1 MQLAGKFLGE
11 KISRIYEKFKI
22 HTDDRSIHRTSA
34 EIRAEITEKDI
45 PSEIARRAEVEQ
57 SLAGKVDRV
66 DGKELMPSPG
76 ETPRRDRF
84 LNEQGE
90 YVPLDSHYLVLDAT
104 MAGEKE
110 FVVDQEQ
117 LQEYIDRTIVG
128 GDNELS
134 VLFKFVTEGWNEYY
148 KVTLVMH
155 RTGNLGNSYLIATHP
170 ITLADGRQGMREY
183 RYNFFYDVA
192 KEGVFIRGKG
202 IFTDTEFYT
211 SSYIDTLLEAKADV
225 ASLQAHAEDTSN
237 PHRVTKA
244 QVGLAHV
251 DDTADADK
259 PVSKAVQQAL
269 DGVSGELQSHVSDT
283 DVHKT
288 SAQIRAEITEA
299 DIPDSIAR
307 DAEVGAKIQAHDE
320 SGKAHADLRNAL
332 ENLESGAVK
341 AGSAEYAGKLGTEAD
356 SYTKTQLDAKLNR
369 HIKDVVYDAEQARFT
384 FVFEDGREIVV
395 DTPLENTVTD
405 GRYDNETLELVLV
418 LVSGQEIRIPVAGM
432 TKVYAGKDT
441 PTATTTISSTGE
453 ISVAVKPGS
462 VDAVHLSSALLAAID
477 SHLTLTGD
485 TKDNIATFADQ
496 ATRTNL
502 ASGDKHAVL
511 FGKIKRWFTDLK
523 ALAFKDKA
531 GKADLDTALQ
541 AEIDGKANTV
551 HTHAK
556 SQITDFPAA
565 LPANGGNADS
575 VGGYPIDNLGKIIS
589 SPVADIDNTPGFFS
603 GFWNTVTA
611 GTKPGSY
618 GTVLQI
624 TNKYGLPNSGK
635 EVWVFQIAHVHGIGR
650 PVWRQ
655 QYNNGGWSEW
665 KQVALMDDIPSS
677 LPANGGNADSVGGY
691 VPSFLMKRNSGT
703 EIQADAILGTSQY
716 GFGYENKGFPVSG
729 SFISFGGFS
738 DDYTTQIIASYKG
751 DKMFFR
757 TYDGDLKK
765 WNTWQQLALMK
776 DISPV
781 GSVRFDQILDAND
794 ITVKLDQ
801 ITRRVIDCH
810 SKAEQGYRS
819 RAAIGLLNNAG
830 FSYPIISAGLD
841 DNGTQWADWKFRHTD
856 GRIIAPNNKY
866 FAFDDDVLKNTG
878 DQVLNNGRLSI
889 KVSAPE
895 HVFYY
900 INGVDNSKLGYVGFG
915 GFPDGSL
922 HIMNYAVN
930 KFLNLSIDGKLY
942 YDHKELAFKS
952 DIGSGDNYY
961 PTIMN
966 WTSDKGYGPRLNLS
980 GVGMAAL
987 SATIPLASVN
997 ESGVVNT
1004 IAQTFAGK
1012 KTFNAGVDVSA
1023 GGMNV
1028 DGGMAVTNGAISC
1041 THEISAANGFYE
1053 TSDVRLKKNVTPVHL
1068 SGERIRLCEF
1078 DKSGRH
1084 GYGVIAQEVEKL
1096 YPAAVKEEN
1105 GYKVVNYTEVLTI
1118 KCAEQDERIEALE
1131 CENTSLK
1138 ERLERLEKLLLK

>member
-1 MQLAGKFLGE
+1 MNVMQLAGKFLGE
-11 KISRIYEKFKI
+11 KVSRIYEKFKI

-34 EIRAEITEKDI
+34 EIRAEITEEDI

-155 RTGNLGNSYLIATHP
+155 RTGSLGNSYLIATHP

-202 IFTDTEFYT
+202 IFSDTGFYT
-211 SSYIDTLLEAKADV
+211 SSYIDTLLEAKADA
-225 ASLQAHAEDTSN
+225 ASLQAHAEDALN

-299 DIPDSIAR
+299 DIPDGIAR

-320 SGKAHADLRNAL
+320 SGEAHADLRNAL
-332 ENLESGAVK
+332 KNLESGAVK
-341 AGSAEYAGKLGTEAD
+341 AGSAEYTGKLGTEAD
-356 SYTKTQLDAKLNR
+356 SYTKIQLDAKLNR

-418 LVSGQEIRIPVAGM
+418 LVSGQEIRIPVAEM
-432 TKVYAGKDT
+432 TKVYTGKDT
-441 PTATTTISSTGE
+441 ATATTTVSRAGE

-502 ASGDKHAVL
+502 ASGDKHALL

-575 VGGYPIDNLGKIIS
+575 VGGYPVGLLGRIESSNITNID
-589 SPVADIDNTPGFFS
+589 DTPGFWTS
-603 GFWNTVTA
+603 GYSPNTK
-611 GTKPGSY
+611 GTKPTEYY
-618 GTVLQI
+618 GVVLQ
-624 TNKYGLPNSGK
+624 TCNVNRSPLVG
-635 EVWVFQIAHVHGIGR
+635 EQVWLFQIAHAHGYDF
-650 PVWRQ
+650 PWWRSK
-655 QYNNGGWSEW
+655 YNNNAWTTWKRVALYDDVLSAIAGKLSHISDIMDANNVSENGAGRTGAATINIPTTGLGGYLVNYIWDINASHQMFFSLDPSCCFTRIKIGGEWQEW
-665 KQVALMDDIPSS
+665 KQLALAGDIP
-677 LPANGGNADSVGGY
+677 AWAKAATK
-691 VPSFLMKRNSGT
+691 PSYQFN
-703 EIQADAILGTSQY
+703 EISDATDVVIH
-716 GFGYENKGFPVSG
+716 
-729 SFISFGGFS
+729 
-738 DDYTTQIIASYKG
+738 
-751 DKMFFR
+751 
-757 TYDGDLKK
+757 
-765 WNTWQQLALMK
+765 
-776 DISPV
+776 
-781 GSVRFDQILDAND
+781 
-794 ITVKLDQ
+794 LDQ

-810 SKAEQGYRS
+810 SKANQGYRS
-819 RAAIGLLNNAG
+819 RAAIGLLNNSG

-889 KVSAPE
+889 TVSAPE

-930 KFLNLSIDGKLY
+930 KYLNLSIDGKLY
-942 YDHKELAFKS
+942 YDQKELAFKS

-961 PTIMN
+961 PTVMN

-1028 DGGMAVTNGAISC
+1028 NGGMAVTNGAISC

-1053 TSDVRLKKNVTPVHL
+1053 TSDVRLKKNITSVYL

-1105 GYKVVNYTEVLTI
+1105 GYKVVNYTEILTI

-1131 CENTSLK
+1131 SENTSLK
-1138 ERLERLEKLLLK
+1138 ERLERLEKLLLQ

>member
-1 MQLAGKFLGE
+1 MNVMQLAGKFLGE

-34 EIRAEITEKDI
+34 EIRAEITEEDI

-155 RTGNLGNSYLIATHP
+155 RTGSLGNSYLIATHP

-202 IFTDTEFYT
+202 IFTDTGFYT
-211 SSYIDTLLEAKADV
+211 SSYTDTLLEVKADA
-225 ASLQAHAEDTSN
+225 ASLQAHAGDTSN

-299 DIPDSIAR
+299 DIPDGIAR
-307 DAEVGAKIQAHDE
+307 DAEVDAKIQAHDE
-320 SGKAHADLRNAL
+320 SGEAHADLRNAL
-332 ENLESGAVK
+332 KNLESGAVK

-356 SYTKTQLDAKLNR
+356 NYTKTQLDAKLNR

-432 TKVYAGKDT
+432 TKVYTGKDT
-441 PTATTTISSTGE
+441 ATATTTVSNAGE

-565 LPANGGNADS
+565 
-575 VGGYPIDNLGKIIS
+575 
-589 SPVADIDNTPGFFS
+589 
-603 GFWNTVTA
+603 
-611 GTKPGSY
+611 
-618 GTVLQI
+618 
-624 TNKYGLPNSGK
+624 
-635 EVWVFQIAHVHGIGR
+635 
-650 PVWRQ
+650 
-655 QYNNGGWSEW
+655 
-665 KQVALMDDIPSS
+665 

-866 FAFDDDVLKNTG
+866 FAFDDDVLKNFGEQT
-878 DQVLNNGRLSI
+878 LSNGRLNML
-889 KVSAPE
+889 VSAPE
-895 HVFYY
+895 HVIMFKDANGNVGY
-900 INGVDNSKLGYVGFG
+900 IGFG
-915 GFPDGSL
+915 AYPTKDL
-922 HIMNYAVN
+922 QIMNYATG
-930 KFLNLSIDGKLY
+930 KFMEFKADGRLLY
-942 YDHKELAFKS
+942 NQKELAFKS
-952 DIGSGDNYY
+952 DIGSSDNYY

-1028 DGGMAVTNGAISC
+1028 NGGMAVTNGAISC

-1096 YPAAVKEEN
+1096 YPAAVKEED

>member
-1 MQLAGKFLGE
+1 MNVMQLAGKFLGE

-34 EIRAEITEKDI
+34 EIRAEITEEDI

-155 RTGNLGNSYLIATHP
+155 RTGSLGNSYLIATHP

-202 IFTDTEFYT
+202 IFTDTGFYT
-211 SSYIDTLLEAKADV
+211 SSYTDTLLEAKADA
-225 ASLQAHAEDTSN
+225 ASLQVHAGDTSN

-299 DIPDSIAR
+299 DIPDGIAR
-307 DAEVGAKIQAHDE
+307 DAEVDAKIQAHDE
-320 SGKAHADLRNAL
+320 SGEAHADLRNAL
-332 ENLESGAVK
+332 ENLENGAVK

-356 SYTKTQLDAKLNR
+356 NYTKTQLDAKLNR

-432 TKVYAGKDT
+432 TKVYTGKDT
-441 PTATTTISSTGE
+441 PTATTTISNTGE

-502 ASGDKHAVL
+502 ASGDKHALL

-575 VGGYPIDNLGKIIS
+575 VGGYPLDNLGKIIS

-603 GFWNTVTA
+603 GFWNTATA
-611 GTKPGSY
+611 GTKPGGY
-618 GTVLQI
+618 GTVLQV

-635 EVWVFQIAHVHGIGR
+635 EVWVFQIAHVHGVDR
-650 PVWRQ
+650 PMWRQ
-655 QYNNGGWSEW
+655 QYNNGGWSSW

-677 LPANGGNADSVGGY
+677 LPANGGNAGTVGGIS
-691 VPSFLMKRNSGT
+691 PSFIMQRNGF
-703 EIQADAILGTSQY
+703 ADINADSILGASQY
-716 GFGYENKGFPVSG
+716 GFGYNSNGFPVSG
-729 SFISFGGFS
+729 SFISFGGFVS

-751 DKMFFR
+751 DQIYFR

-765 WNTWQQLALMK
+765 WNTWQRIALH
-776 DISPV
+776 D
-781 GSVRFDQILDAND
+781 
-794 ITVKLDQ
+794 
-801 ITRRVIDCH
+801 RVL
-810 SKAEQGYRS
+810 G
-819 RAAIGLLNNAG
+819 NAG
-830 FSYPIISAGLD
+830 EQTLS
-841 DNGTQWADWKFRHTD
+841 
-856 GRIIAPNNKY
+856 
-866 FAFDDDVLKNTG
+866 
-878 DQVLNNGRLSI
+878 NGRLNML
-889 KVSAPE
+889 VSAPE
-895 HVFYY
+895 HVIMFKDAAGDIGY
-900 INGVDNSKLGYVGFG
+900 IGFG
-915 GFPDGSL
+915 GYPAKGL
-922 HIMNYAVN
+922 QLMNYATG
-930 KFLNLSIDGKLY
+930 KFIEIAADGKLY
-942 YDHKELAFKS
+942 YDQKELAFKS
-952 DIGSGDNYY
+952 D
-961 PTIMN
+961 T
-966 WTSDKGYGPRLNLS
+966 
-980 GVGMAAL
+980 A
-987 SATIPLASVN
+987 SATLMLDTRDSPGAVQNNIAVYNAVYILLSTYAEIPRIGISIPEELGYSGGQRLWAIGAASV
-997 ESGVVNT
+997 EGVAIKFTFGGLDSLDMVQYFKAVLTNT
-1004 IAQTFAGK
+1004 GILT
-1012 KTFNAGVDVSA
+1012 
-1023 GGMNV
+1023 
-1028 DGGMAVTNGAISC
+1028 I
-1041 THEISAANGFYE
+1041 
-1053 TSDVRLKKNVTPVHL
+1053 TPVPH
-1068 SGERIRLCEF
+1068 
-1078 DKSGRH
+1078 
-1084 GYGVIAQEVEKL
+1084 
-1096 YPAAVKEEN
+1096 
-1105 GYKVVNYTEVLTI
+1105 
-1118 KCAEQDERIEALE
+1118 
-1131 CENTSLK
+1131 
-1138 ERLERLEKLLLK
+1138 

>member
-1 MQLAGKFLGE
+1 MNVMQLAGKFLGE

-34 EIRAEITEKDI
+34 EIRAEITEEDI

-155 RTGNLGNSYLIATHP
+155 RTGSLGNSYLIATHP

-202 IFTDTEFYT
+202 IFTDTGFYT
-211 SSYIDTLLEAKADV
+211 SSYTDTLLEVKADA
-225 ASLQAHAEDTSN
+225 ASLQAHAGDTSN
-237 PHRVTKA
+237 PHRMTKA

-299 DIPDSIAR
+299 DIPDGIAR

-320 SGKAHADLRNAL
+320 SGEAHADLRNAL
-332 ENLESGAVK
+332 KNLESGAVK
-341 AGSAEYAGKLGTEAD
+341 AGSAEYTGKLGTEAD

-432 TKVYAGKDT
+432 TKVYTGKDT
-441 PTATTTISSTGE
+441 ATATTTVSNAGE

-502 ASGDKHAVL
+502 ASGDKHALL

-575 VGGYPIDNLGKIIS
+575 VGGYPLDNLGKIIS

-603 GFWNTVTA
+603 GFWNTATA
-611 GTKPGSY
+611 GTKPGGY
-618 GTVLQI
+618 GTVLQV

-635 EVWVFQIAHVHGIGR
+635 EVWVFQIAHVHGVDR
-650 PVWRQ
+650 PMWRQ
-655 QYNNGGWSEW
+655 QYNNGGWSSW

-677 LPANGGNADSVGGY
+677 LPANGGNAGTVGGIS
-691 VPSFLMKRNSGT
+691 PSFIMQRNGF
-703 EIQADAILGTSQY
+703 ADINADSILGASQY
-716 GFGYENKGFPVSG
+716 GFGYNSNGFPVSG
-729 SFISFGGFS
+729 SFISFGGFVS

-751 DKMFFR
+751 DQIYFR

-765 WNTWQQLALMK
+765 WNTWQRIALH
-776 DISPV
+776 D
-781 GSVRFDQILDAND
+781 
-794 ITVKLDQ
+794 
-801 ITRRVIDCH
+801 RVL
-810 SKAEQGYRS
+810 G
-819 RAAIGLLNNAG
+819 NAG
-830 FSYPIISAGLD
+830 EQTLS
-841 DNGTQWADWKFRHTD
+841 
-856 GRIIAPNNKY
+856 
-866 FAFDDDVLKNTG
+866 
-878 DQVLNNGRLSI
+878 NGRLNML
-889 KVSAPE
+889 VSAPE
-895 HVFYY
+895 HVIMFKDAAGDIGY
-900 INGVDNSKLGYVGFG
+900 IGFG
-915 GFPDGSL
+915 GYPAKGL
-922 HIMNYAVN
+922 QLMNYATG
-930 KFLNLSIDGKLY
+930 KFIEIAADGKLY
-942 YDHKELAFKS
+942 YDQKELAFKS
-952 DIGSGDNYY
+952 D
-961 PTIMN
+961 T
-966 WTSDKGYGPRLNLS
+966 
-980 GVGMAAL
+980 A
-987 SATIPLASVN
+987 SATLMLDTRDSPGAVQNNIAVYNAVYILLSTYAEIPRIGISIPEELGYSGGQRLWAIGAASV
-997 ESGVVNT
+997 EGVAIKFTFGGLDSLDMVQYFKAVLTNT
-1004 IAQTFAGK
+1004 GILT
-1012 KTFNAGVDVSA
+1012 
-1023 GGMNV
+1023 
-1028 DGGMAVTNGAISC
+1028 I
-1041 THEISAANGFYE
+1041 
-1053 TSDVRLKKNVTPVHL
+1053 TPVPH
-1068 SGERIRLCEF
+1068 
-1078 DKSGRH
+1078 
-1084 GYGVIAQEVEKL
+1084 
-1096 YPAAVKEEN
+1096 
-1105 GYKVVNYTEVLTI
+1105 
-1118 KCAEQDERIEALE
+1118 
-1131 CENTSLK
+1131 
-1138 ERLERLEKLLLK
+1138 

>member
-1 MQLAGKFLGE
+1 MNVMQLAGKFLGE

-34 EIRAEITEKDI
+34 EIRAEITEEDI

-155 RTGNLGNSYLIATHP
+155 RTGSLGNSYLIATHP

-202 IFTDTEFYT
+202 IFTDTGFYT
-211 SSYIDTLLEAKADV
+211 SSYTDTLLEAKADA
-225 ASLQAHAEDTSN
+225 ASLQAHAGDTSN
-237 PHRVTKA
+237 PHRMTKA

-299 DIPDSIAR
+299 DIPDGIAR

-320 SGKAHADLRNAL
+320 SGEAHADLRNAL
-332 ENLESGAVK
+332 KNLESGAVK
-341 AGSAEYAGKLGTEAD
+341 AGSAEYTGKLGTEAD

-432 TKVYAGKDT
+432 TKVYTGKDT
-441 PTATTTISSTGE
+441 ATATTTVSNAGE

-502 ASGDKHAVL
+502 ASGDKHALL

-575 VGGYPIDNLGKIIS
+575 VGGYPLDNLGKIIS

-603 GFWNTVTA
+603 GFWNTATA
-611 GTKPGSY
+611 GTKPGGY
-618 GTVLQI
+618 GTVLQV

-635 EVWVFQIAHVHGIGR
+635 EVWVFQIAHVHGVDR
-650 PVWRQ
+650 PMWRQ
-655 QYNNGGWSEW
+655 QYNNGGWSSW

-677 LPANGGNADSVGGY
+677 LPANGGNAGTVGGIS
-691 VPSFLMKRNSGT
+691 PSFIMQRNGF
-703 EIQADAILGTSQY
+703 ADINADSILGASQY
-716 GFGYENKGFPVSG
+716 GFGYNSNGFPVSG
-729 SFISFGGFS
+729 SFISFGGFVS

-751 DKMFFR
+751 DQIYFR

-765 WNTWQQLALMK
+765 WNTWQRIALH
-776 DISPV
+776 D
-781 GSVRFDQILDAND
+781 
-794 ITVKLDQ
+794 
-801 ITRRVIDCH
+801 RVL
-810 SKAEQGYRS
+810 G
-819 RAAIGLLNNAG
+819 NAG
-830 FSYPIISAGLD
+830 EQTLS
-841 DNGTQWADWKFRHTD
+841 
-856 GRIIAPNNKY
+856 
-866 FAFDDDVLKNTG
+866 
-878 DQVLNNGRLSI
+878 NGRLNML
-889 KVSAPE
+889 VSAPE
-895 HVFYY
+895 HVIMFKDAAGDIGY
-900 INGVDNSKLGYVGFG
+900 IGFG
-915 GFPDGSL
+915 GYPAKGL
-922 HIMNYAVN
+922 QLMNYATG
-930 KFLNLSIDGKLY
+930 KFIEIAADGKLY
-942 YDHKELAFKS
+942 YDQKELAFKS
-952 DIGSGDNYY
+952 D
-961 PTIMN
+961 T
-966 WTSDKGYGPRLNLS
+966 
-980 GVGMAAL
+980 A
-987 SATIPLASVN
+987 SATLMLDTRDSPGAVQNNIAVYNAVYILLSTYAEIPRIGISIPEELGYSGGQRLWAIGAASV
-997 ESGVVNT
+997 EGVAIKFTFGGLDSLDMVQYFKAVLTNT
-1004 IAQTFAGK
+1004 GILT
-1012 KTFNAGVDVSA
+1012 
-1023 GGMNV
+1023 
-1028 DGGMAVTNGAISC
+1028 I
-1041 THEISAANGFYE
+1041 
-1053 TSDVRLKKNVTPVHL
+1053 TPVPH
-1068 SGERIRLCEF
+1068 
-1078 DKSGRH
+1078 
-1084 GYGVIAQEVEKL
+1084 
-1096 YPAAVKEEN
+1096 
-1105 GYKVVNYTEVLTI
+1105 
-1118 KCAEQDERIEALE
+1118 
-1131 CENTSLK
+1131 
-1138 ERLERLEKLLLK
+1138 

>member
-1 MQLAGKFLGE
+1 
-11 KISRIYEKFKI
+11 
-22 HTDDRSIHRTSA
+22 
-34 EIRAEITEKDI
+34 
-45 PSEIARRAEVEQ
+45 
-57 SLAGKVDRV
+57 
-66 DGKELMPSPG
+66 
-76 ETPRRDRF
+76 
-84 LNEQGE
+84 
-90 YVPLDSHYLVLDAT
+90 
-104 MAGEKE
+104 
-110 FVVDQEQ
+110 
-117 LQEYIDRTIVG
+117 
-128 GDNELS
+128 
-134 VLFKFVTEGWNEYY
+134 
-148 KVTLVMH
+148 MH

-211 SSYIDTLLEAKADV
+211 SSYIDTLLEAKADA

-259 PVSKAVQQAL
+259 PVSKAMQQAL
-269 DGVSGELQSHVSDT
+269 NGVSGELQSHVSDT

-299 DIPDSIAR
+299 DIPDGIAR
-307 DAEVGAKIQAHDE
+307 DAEVDAKIQAHDE
-320 SGKAHADLRNAL
+320 SGEAHADLRNAL

-341 AGSAEYAGKLGTEAD
+341 AGNAEYAGKLGTEAD
-356 SYTKTQLDAKLNR
+356 NYTKTQLDAKLNR

-432 TKVYAGKDT
+432 TKVYTGKDT
-441 PTATTTISSTGE
+441 ATATTTVSNAGE

-575 VGGYPIDNLGKIIS
+575 VGGIS
-589 SPVADIDNTPGFFS
+589 PSFIMQRNGLADI
-603 GFWNTVTA
+603 
-611 GTKPGSY
+611 
-618 GTVLQI
+618 
-624 TNKYGLPNSGK
+624 
-635 EVWVFQIAHVHGIGR
+635 
-650 PVWRQ
+650 
-655 QYNNGGWSEW
+655 
-665 KQVALMDDIPSS
+665 
-677 LPANGGNADSVGGY
+677 NADS
-691 VPSFLMKRNSGT
+691 
-703 EIQADAILGTSQY
+703 ILGASQY
-716 GFGYENKGFPVSG
+716 GFGYNSNGFPISG
-729 SFISFGGFS
+729 SFISFGGFVG

-751 DKMFFR
+751 NQIYFR

-765 WNTWQQLALMK
+765 WNTWYEIALKKDVALANL
-776 DISPV
+776 
-781 GSVRFDQILDAND
+781 RFDQILDAQDVPLEVNA
-794 ITVKLDQ
+794 V
-801 ITRRVIDCH
+801 TRRVIDCH
-810 SKAEQGYRS
+810 SKAGQGYRS

-866 FAFDDDVLKNTG
+866 FAFDDDVLKNSGEQT
-878 DQVLNNGRLSI
+878 LSNGRLNML
-889 KVSAPE
+889 VSAPE
-895 HVFYY
+895 HVIMFKDANGNMGY
-900 INGVDNSKLGYVGFG
+900 IGFG
-915 GFPDGSL
+915 AYPTKDL
-922 HIMNYAVN
+922 QIMNYATG
-930 KFLNLSIDGKLY
+930 KFMEFKADGRLLY
-942 YDHKELAFKS
+942 NQKELAFKS
-952 DIGSGDNYY
+952 DIGSSDNYY

-1028 DGGMAVTNGAISC
+1028 NGGMAVTNGAISC

-1131 CENTSLK
+1131 CENISLK

>member
-11 KISRIYEKFKI
+11 KIFRIYEKFKI

-34 EIRAEITEKDI
+34 EIRAEITEEDI
-45 PSEIARRAEVEQ
+45 PSEIARRTEVEQ

-128 GDNELS
+128 DDSGLS
-134 VLFKFVTEGWNEYY
+134 VYFKFVTEGWNEYY
-148 KVTLVMH
+148 KVTLVTH

-192 KEGVFIRGKG
+192 KEGAFIRGKG
-202 IFTDTEFYT
+202 VFIDTEFYI
-211 SSYIDTLLEAKADV
+211 SSYIDTLLEAKADA
-225 ASLQAHAEDTSN
+225 ASLQAHTEDTSN

-244 QVGLAHV
+244 QVGLEHV

-269 DGVSGELQSHVSDT
+269 DGVSGELQAHVSDT

-299 DIPDSIAR
+299 NIPDGIAR
-307 DAEVGAKIQAHDE
+307 DAEVDAKIQAHDE
-320 SGKAHADLRNAL
+320 SGEAHADLRNAL

-341 AGSAEYAGKLGTEAD
+341 AGSAEYAGKFGTEAD
-356 SYTKTQLDAKLNR
+356 SYTKTQLDAKMNR

-432 TKVYAGKDT
+432 TKVYTGKDT
-441 PTATTTISSTGE
+441 ATATTTVSNAGE

-477 SHLTLTGD
+477 SYLTLTGD

-575 VGGYPIDNLGKIIS
+575 VGGYPIGLLGRVES
-589 SPVADIDNTPGFFS
+589 SNITDIDDTPGFWTS
-603 GFWNTVTA
+603 GYSPNTK
-611 GTKPGSY
+611 GTKPTEYY
-618 GTVLQI
+618 GVVLQ
-624 TNKYGLPNSGK
+624 TCNVNGSPLAGGQ
-635 EVWVFQIAHVHGIGR
+635 VWLFQIAHAHGYDF
-650 PVWRQ
+650 PWWRSK
-655 QYNNGGWSEW
+655 YNNNAWTTWKRVALYDDVLSAIAGKLSHISDIMDANNVSENGAGRTGAATINIPTTGLGGYLVNYIWDINASHQMFFSLDPSYCFARIKIGGEWQEW
-665 KQVALMDDIPSS
+665 KQLALADDIP
-677 LPANGGNADSVGGY
+677 AWAKAATK
-691 VPSFLMKRNSGT
+691 PSYQFN
-703 EIQADAILGTSQY
+703 EISDATDVVIH
-716 GFGYENKGFPVSG
+716 
-729 SFISFGGFS
+729 
-738 DDYTTQIIASYKG
+738 
-751 DKMFFR
+751 
-757 TYDGDLKK
+757 
-765 WNTWQQLALMK
+765 
-776 DISPV
+776 
-781 GSVRFDQILDAND
+781 
-794 ITVKLDQ
+794 LDQ

-810 SKAEQGYRS
+810 SKAGQGYRS
-819 RAAIGLLNNAG
+819 RAAIGLKNSSG
-830 FSYPIISAGLD
+830 DFSPVIISMGID
-841 DNGTQWADWKFRHTD
+841 DNGTNWLDWSFNSN
-856 GRIIAPNNKY
+856 GRITNP
-866 FAFDDDVLKNTG
+866 TG
-878 DQVLNNGRLSI
+878 RDFSYSDETIV
-889 KVSAPE
+889 
-895 HVFYY
+895 
-900 INGVDNSKLGYVGFG
+900 INHATDIVPDSLLDKAQFGFGYQPKGWPTSGPFISFG
-915 GFPDGSL
+915 GFNNDYPIQISADYKSSAGIYWRTFDGDLKKWNTWQKIAL
-922 HIMNYAVN
+922 HKYLPKNMSWA
-930 KFLNLSIDGKLY
+930 
-942 YDHKELAFKS
+942 
-952 DIGSGDNYY
+952 SG
-961 PTIMN
+961 TE
-966 WTSDKGYGPRLNLS
+966 YGPRLDILREDELPLQA
-980 GVGMAAL
+980 V
-987 SATIPLASVN
+987 IPRASTT
-997 ESGVVNT
+997 ESGVVTT

-1028 DGGMAVTNGAISC
+1028 NGGMAVTNGAISC

-1068 SGERIRLCEF
+1068 SGERIGLCEF

-1131 CENTSLK
+1131 RENISLK

>member
-211 SSYIDTLLEAKADV
+211 SSYTDTLLEVKADA
-225 ASLQAHAEDTSN
+225 ASLQVHAGDTSN

-299 DIPDSIAR
+299 DIPDGIAR
-307 DAEVGAKIQAHDE
+307 DAEVDAKIQAHDE
-320 SGKAHADLRNAL
+320 SGEAHADLRNAL
-332 ENLESGAVK
+332 ENLENGAVK

-356 SYTKTQLDAKLNR
+356 NYTKTQLDAKLNR

-432 TKVYAGKDT
+432 TKVYTGKD
-441 PTATTTISSTGE
+441 TATTTTTISNTGE

-575 VGGYPIDNLGKIIS
+575 VGGYPLDNLGKIIS

-603 GFWNTVTA
+603 GFWNTATA
-611 GTKPGSY
+611 GTKPGGY
-618 GTVLQI
+618 GTVLQV

-635 EVWVFQIAHVHGIGR
+635 EVWVFQIAHVHGVDR
-650 PVWRQ
+650 PMWRQ
-655 QYNNGGWSEW
+655 QYNNGGWSSW

-677 LPANGGNADSVGGY
+677 LPANGGNAGTVGGIS
-691 VPSFLMKRNSGT
+691 PSFIMQRNGF
-703 EIQADAILGTSQY
+703 ADINADSILGASQY
-716 GFGYENKGFPVSG
+716 GFGYNSNGFPVSG
-729 SFISFGGFS
+729 SFISFGGFVS

-751 DKMFFR
+751 DQIYFR

-765 WNTWQQLALMK
+765 WNTWQRIALH
-776 DISPV
+776 D
-781 GSVRFDQILDAND
+781 
-794 ITVKLDQ
+794 
-801 ITRRVIDCH
+801 RVL
-810 SKAEQGYRS
+810 G
-819 RAAIGLLNNAG
+819 NAG
-830 FSYPIISAGLD
+830 EQTLS
-841 DNGTQWADWKFRHTD
+841 
-856 GRIIAPNNKY
+856 
-866 FAFDDDVLKNTG
+866 
-878 DQVLNNGRLSI
+878 NGRLNML
-889 KVSAPE
+889 VSAPE
-895 HVFYY
+895 HVIMFKDAAGDIGY
-900 INGVDNSKLGYVGFG
+900 IGFG
-915 GFPDGSL
+915 GYPAKGL
-922 HIMNYAVN
+922 QLMNYATG
-930 KFLNLSIDGKLY
+930 KFIEIAADGKLY
-942 YDHKELAFKS
+942 YDQKELAFKS
-952 DIGSGDNYY
+952 D
-961 PTIMN
+961 T
-966 WTSDKGYGPRLNLS
+966 
-980 GVGMAAL
+980 A
-987 SATIPLASVN
+987 SATLMLDTRDSPGAVQNNIAVYNAVYILLSTYAEIPRIGISIPEELGYSGGQRLWAIGAASV
-997 ESGVVNT
+997 EGVAIKFTFGGLDSLDMVQYFKAVLTNT
-1004 IAQTFAGK
+1004 GILT
-1012 KTFNAGVDVSA
+1012 
-1023 GGMNV
+1023 
-1028 DGGMAVTNGAISC
+1028 I
-1041 THEISAANGFYE
+1041 
-1053 TSDVRLKKNVTPVHL
+1053 TPVPH
-1068 SGERIRLCEF
+1068 
-1078 DKSGRH
+1078 
-1084 GYGVIAQEVEKL
+1084 
-1096 YPAAVKEEN
+1096 
-1105 GYKVVNYTEVLTI
+1105 
-1118 KCAEQDERIEALE
+1118 
-1131 CENTSLK
+1131 
-1138 ERLERLEKLLLK
+1138 

>member
-1 MQLAGKFLGE
+1 MNVMQLAGKFLGE

-34 EIRAEITEKDI
+34 EIRAEITEEDI

-202 IFTDTEFYT
+202 IFTDTGFYT
-211 SSYIDTLLEAKADV
+211 SSYTDTLLEVKADA

-299 DIPDSIAR
+299 DIPDGIAR

-320 SGKAHADLRNAL
+320 SGEAHADLRNAL
-332 ENLESGAVK
+332 KNLESGAVK
-341 AGSAEYAGKLGTEAD
+341 AGSAEYTGKLGTEAD

-432 TKVYAGKDT
+432 TKVYTGKDT
-441 PTATTTISSTGE
+441 ATATTTVSNAGE

-502 ASGDKHAVL
+502 ASGDKHALL

-575 VGGYPIDNLGKIIS
+575 VGGYPLDNLGKIIS

-603 GFWNTVTA
+603 GFWNTATA
-611 GTKPGSY
+611 GTKPGGY
-618 GTVLQI
+618 GTVLQV

-635 EVWVFQIAHVHGIGR
+635 EVWVFQIAHVHGVDR
-650 PVWRQ
+650 PMWRQ
-655 QYNNGGWSEW
+655 QYNNGGWSSW

-677 LPANGGNADSVGGY
+677 LPANGGNAGTVGGIS
-691 VPSFLMKRNSGT
+691 PSFIMQRNGF
-703 EIQADAILGTSQY
+703 ADINADSILGASQY
-716 GFGYENKGFPVSG
+716 GFGYNSNGFPVSG
-729 SFISFGGFS
+729 SFISFGGFVS

-751 DKMFFR
+751 DQIYFR

-765 WNTWQQLALMK
+765 WNTWQRIALH
-776 DISPV
+776 D
-781 GSVRFDQILDAND
+781 
-794 ITVKLDQ
+794 
-801 ITRRVIDCH
+801 RVL
-810 SKAEQGYRS
+810 G
-819 RAAIGLLNNAG
+819 NAG
-830 FSYPIISAGLD
+830 EQTLS
-841 DNGTQWADWKFRHTD
+841 
-856 GRIIAPNNKY
+856 
-866 FAFDDDVLKNTG
+866 
-878 DQVLNNGRLSI
+878 NGRLNML
-889 KVSAPE
+889 VSAPE
-895 HVFYY
+895 HVIMFKDAAGDIGY
-900 INGVDNSKLGYVGFG
+900 IGFG
-915 GFPDGSL
+915 GYPAKGL
-922 HIMNYAVN
+922 QLMNYATG
-930 KFLNLSIDGKLY
+930 KFIEIAADGKLY
-942 YDHKELAFKS
+942 YDQKELAFKS
-952 DIGSGDNYY
+952 D
-961 PTIMN
+961 T
-966 WTSDKGYGPRLNLS
+966 
-980 GVGMAAL
+980 A
-987 SATIPLASVN
+987 SATLMLDTRDSPGAVQNNIAVYNAVYILLSTYAEIPRIGISIPEELGYSGGQRLWAIGAASV
-997 ESGVVNT
+997 EGVAIKFTFGGLDSLDMVQYFKAVLTNT
-1004 IAQTFAGK
+1004 GILT
-1012 KTFNAGVDVSA
+1012 
-1023 GGMNV
+1023 
-1028 DGGMAVTNGAISC
+1028 I
-1041 THEISAANGFYE
+1041 
-1053 TSDVRLKKNVTPVHL
+1053 TPVPH
-1068 SGERIRLCEF
+1068 
-1078 DKSGRH
+1078 
-1084 GYGVIAQEVEKL
+1084 
-1096 YPAAVKEEN
+1096 
-1105 GYKVVNYTEVLTI
+1105 
-1118 KCAEQDERIEALE
+1118 
-1131 CENTSLK
+1131 
-1138 ERLERLEKLLLK
+1138 

>member
-1 MQLAGKFLGE
+1 MNVMQLAGKFLGE

-34 EIRAEITEKDI
+34 EIRAEITEEDI
-45 PSEIARRAEVEQ
+45 PSEIAR
-57 SLAGKVDRV
+57 
-66 DGKELMPSPG
+66 
-76 ETPRRDRF
+76 
-84 LNEQGE
+84 
-90 YVPLDSHYLVLDAT
+90 
-104 MAGEKE
+104 
-110 FVVDQEQ
+110 
-117 LQEYIDRTIVG
+117 
-128 GDNELS
+128 
-134 VLFKFVTEGWNEYY
+134 
-148 KVTLVMH
+148 
-155 RTGNLGNSYLIATHP
+155 
-170 ITLADGRQGMREY
+170 
-183 RYNFFYDVA
+183 
-192 KEGVFIRGKG
+192 
-202 IFTDTEFYT
+202 
-211 SSYIDTLLEAKADV
+211 
-225 ASLQAHAEDTSN
+225 
-237 PHRVTKA
+237 
-244 QVGLAHV
+244 
-251 DDTADADK
+251 
-259 PVSKAVQQAL
+259 
-269 DGVSGELQSHVSDT
+269 
-283 DVHKT
+283 
-288 SAQIRAEITEA
+288 
-299 DIPDSIAR
+299 
-307 DAEVGAKIQAHDE
+307 DAEVGVKIQAHDE
-320 SGKAHADLRNAL
+320 SGEAHADLRNAL

-369 HIKDVVYDAEQARFT
+369 HIKNVVYDAEQARFT

-432 TKVYAGKDT
+432 TKVYTGKDT
-441 PTATTTISSTGE
+441 PTATTTISNTGE

-575 VGGYPIDNLGKIIS
+575 VGGIS
-589 SPVADIDNTPGFFS
+589 PSFIMQRNGLADI
-603 GFWNTVTA
+603 
-611 GTKPGSY
+611 
-618 GTVLQI
+618 
-624 TNKYGLPNSGK
+624 
-635 EVWVFQIAHVHGIGR
+635 
-650 PVWRQ
+650 
-655 QYNNGGWSEW
+655 
-665 KQVALMDDIPSS
+665 
-677 LPANGGNADSVGGY
+677 NADS
-691 VPSFLMKRNSGT
+691 
-703 EIQADAILGTSQY
+703 ILGASQY
-716 GFGYENKGFPVSG
+716 GFGYNSNGFPISG
-729 SFISFGGFS
+729 SFISFGGFVG

-751 DKMFFR
+751 NQIYFR

-765 WNTWQQLALMK
+765 WNTWYEIALKKDVALANL
-776 DISPV
+776 
-781 GSVRFDQILDAND
+781 RFDQILDAQDVPLEVNA
-794 ITVKLDQ
+794 V
-801 ITRRVIDCH
+801 TRRVIDCH
-810 SKAEQGYRS
+810 SKAGQGYRS

-952 DIGSGDNYY
+952 DIGSSDNYY

-1028 DGGMAVTNGAISC
+1028 NGGMAVTNGAISC

-1053 TSDVRLKKNVTPVHL
+1053 TSDVRLKKNITPVHL